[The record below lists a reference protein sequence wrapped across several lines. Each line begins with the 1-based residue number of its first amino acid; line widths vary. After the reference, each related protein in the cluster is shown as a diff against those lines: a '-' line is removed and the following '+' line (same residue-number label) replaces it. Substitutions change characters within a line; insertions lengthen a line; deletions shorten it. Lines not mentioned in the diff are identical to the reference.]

1 MKKLP
6 LIIVLSSLLLNSCVS
21 YTHVMDAP
29 QLTSAEKGLTKDAFE
44 YKCTYTMGGFVN
56 KNNSNIENNTYI
68 NNGTNFNNNTNFK
81 VINNNSKVIND
92 LQIIDTPMS
101 NSFEPTYNSIVNK
114 VHQVFGKDAT
124 FANVVW
130 DIKHTNF
137 LGFKGQKFTSVM
149 FDVYVPIQK

>member
-6 LIIVLSSLLLNSCVS
+6 LILFSSLILHSCVS
-21 YTHVMDAP
+21 YTHLMDAP
-29 QLTSAEKGLTKDAFE
+29 QLTSAEKGLSKDAFE

-56 KNNSNIENNTYI
+56 FVNRNPTSSEYLVS
-68 NNGTNFNNNTNFK
+68 NFK
-81 VINNNSKVIND
+81 IIND

-101 NSFEPTYNSIVNK
+101 NLYLPTYNSIVNK

-137 LGFKGQKFTSVM
+137 LGLKGQKFQSVT

>member
-6 LIIVLSSLLLNSCVS
+6 LIIVLSSLLLHSCVS

-29 QLTSAEKGLTKDAFE
+29 QLTSAEKGLSKDAFE

-56 KNNSNIENNTYI
+56 KNNANSEYLVSN
-68 NNGTNFNNNTNFK
+68 F
-81 VINNNSKVIND
+81 KVIND

-101 NSFEPTYNSIVNK
+101 NSFEPTYNSIVYK

-137 LGFKGQKFTSVM
+137 LGLKGQKFTSVM